1 MAGGRLS
8 LERGAV
14 DEILL
19 GIFVSACTE
28 ATMRHALVLAVS
40 LLLAGS
46 GVAADWRNDRLKEIQ
61 AALDANEASR
71 AQYCT
76 VHTDSSIRTAC
87 SAGYDMIAAR
97 LHAHEAELRFMIA
110 IDDIPFNGFLK
121 TLSFDPDRTV
131 GELQKEMANTKF
143 WRGGVAGFF
152 REVKE

>member
-1 MAGGRLS
+1 
-8 LERGAV
+8 
-14 DEILL
+14 
-19 GIFVSACTE
+19 
-28 ATMRHALVLAVS
+28 
-40 LLLAGS
+40 
-46 GVAADWRNDRLKEIQ
+46 
-61 AALDANEASR
+61 
-71 AQYCT
+71 
-76 VHTDSSIRTAC
+76 
-87 SAGYDMIAAR
+87 